1 MAFVNIMP
9 VIAEGKDVRI
19 AVNKGGMTQY
29 YAKRKERCAQ
39 RRAAIR

>member
-1 MAFVNIMP
+1 MP

-19 AVNKGGMTQY
+19 AVNKGSMTPY
-29 YAKRKERCAQ
+29 RAKRKECCAK